1 MKRRM
6 HRHSTRAA
14 RHGSRARALLILGL
28 FVGILCI
35 IWFAGAALENRN
47 RPQEVRGDVHDR
59 IDSSEIVEYQGQ
71 KYVPRNRLTT
81 ILLMGVDRREGTEA
95 EAGSYRNGGQADFLM
110 LLAIDDENKRI
121 TPIQIDRDTMAQIT
135 ILGVLG
141 NPSGTRRA
149 QICLSHGFGDGGE
162 ESCRYTQ
169 TAVSQLFLGVDID
182 FFLAMNLD
190 GISALNDALGGVTVT
205 LEDDFTSLDP
215 QMAEGT
221 TLTLVGDQ
229 AEYYLRSRMNVGI
242 GTNEARMARQRSYL
256 ETAADILMERVRDDS
271 NFAGDVYD
279 AIEPYL
285 ITDMRRGR
293 VINESVNC
301 VAYKREAMVSPEG
314 EHSVGDDGFM
324 EFEVDPQALEH
335 LVIDTFFEPL
345 E

>member
-1 MKRRM
+1 MSFISEKIKKIP
-6 HRHSTRAA
+6 
-14 RHGSRARALLILGL
+14 GSMIREMFAMRLLKEKH
-28 FVGILCI
+28 V
-35 IWFAGAALENRN
+35 
-47 RPQEVRGDVHDR
+47 V
-59 IDSSEIVEYQGQ
+59 
-71 KYVPRNRLTT
+71 VP
-81 ILLMGVDRREGTEA
+81 GT
-95 EAGSYRNGGQADFLM
+95 
-110 LLAIDDENKRI
+110 
-121 TPIQIDRDTMAQIT
+121 
-135 ILGVLG
+135 
-141 NPSGTRRA
+141 
-149 QICLSHGFGDGGE
+149 GFGDGGE

-169 TAVSQLFLGVDID
+169 TAVSQLFLGIDID
-182 FFLAMNLD
+182 FYLSMNLD

-301 VAYKREAMVSPEG
+301 VAYAREAMVSPEG
-314 EHSVGDDGFM
+314 EHSVGSDGFM

>member
-1 MKRRM
+1 MHKRP
-6 HRHSTRAA
+6 
-14 RHGSRARALLILGL
+14 SRDERRRLRLRALGMLGL
-28 FVGILCI
+28 FAGILCV
-35 IWFAGAALENRN
+35 IWFAGAALESQS
-47 RPQEVRGDVHDR
+47 RPPEVRGDVNDR
-59 IDSSEIVEYQGQ
+59 LNAEKTVEYQG
-71 KYVPRNRLTT
+71 KTYRPRSRLTT
-81 ILLMGVDRREGTEA
+81 VLLMGIDRQASADTA
-95 EAGSYRNGGQADFLM
+95 ASSYRNGGQADFLM
-110 LLAIDDENKRI
+110 LLAIDHGRKQV

-141 NPSGTRRA
+141 TPSGTRRA

-314 EHSVGDDGFM
+314 EHSVGSDGFM

>member
-1 MKRRM
+1 MKRRK
-6 HRHSTRAA
+6 HGHPARAA
-14 RHGSRARALLILGL
+14 HRGLRVRALLVLGL
-28 FVGILCI
+28 FVGIVCA
-35 IWFAGAALENRN
+35 IWFVGGALENRN
-47 RPQEVRGDVHDR
+47 RPQEVRGNVNDR
-59 IDSSEIVEYQGQ
+59 IDSSEIVEYQGE
-71 KYVPRNRLTT
+71 KYRLRSRLTSV
-81 ILLMGVDRREGTEA
+81 LLMGIDRREA
-95 EAGSYRNGGQADFLM
+95 PDAAASSYRNGGQADFLM
-110 LLAIDDENKRI
+110 LLVIDDENKRI

-169 TAVSQLFLGVDID
+169 TAVSQLFLGIDID
-182 FFLAMNLD
+182 FYMAMNLD
-190 GISALNDALGGVTVT
+190 GISALNDVLGGVTVT

-271 NFAGDVYD
+271 DFAGDVYD

-301 VAYKREAMVSPEG
+301 VAYTREAMISPEG
-314 EHSVGDDGFM
+314 EHSVGSDGFM

>member
-1 MKRRM
+1 MKRRK
-6 HRHSTRAA
+6 HRHSAHR
-14 RHGSRARALLILGL
+14 GSRWRALLILGL

-47 RPQEVRGDVHDR
+47 RPQEVRGNVNDR

-71 KYVPRNRLTT
+71 KYRPRNRLTS
-81 ILLMGVDRREGTEA
+81 ILLMGIDHREWTETA
-95 EAGSYRNGGQADFLM
+95 TSSYRNGGQADFLM
-110 LLAIDDENKRI
+110 LLVIDDENKQI

-169 TAVSQLFLGVDID
+169 TAVSQLFLGIDID

-190 GISALNDALGGVTVT
+190 GISALNDVLGGVTVT
-205 LEDDFTSLDP
+205 LQDDFTSLDP
-215 QMAEGT
+215 QMKKGT

-229 AEYYLRSRMNVGI
+229 AEYYLRSRMNIGI
-242 GTNEARMARQRSYL
+242 GTNEARMERQRSYL
-256 ETAADILMERVRDDS
+256 NAAADILMDKVRGDS
-271 NFAGDVYD
+271 DFAGDVYD

-293 VINESVNC
+293 IINESVSC
-301 VAYKREAMVSPEG
+301 VEYVRADMISPPG

-324 EFEVDPQALEH
+324 EFEPDAQALER
-335 LVIDTFFEPL
+335 LVISTFFEPL